1 MKHWFF
7 KVENFV
13 FDIEDVSHIMKVI
26 DIHYS
31 ISDGNVDKIIG
42 KECLYTD
49 YKTELDALETLAFKT
64 QLK

>member
-1 MKHWFF
+1 
-7 KVENFV
+7 
-13 FDIEDVSHIMKVI
+13 MKVI